1 MFVDIKNNEI
11 NYVHN
16 VNLSRTQQ
24 DHSYIVVYEDS
35 LASKND
41 AATPVVTKIVDNN
54 LFFKAAKNHE
64 AGRLPNGTYSLY
76 YGSDYI
82 KYISATPITSNSST
96 SYEYVKKTSSEI
108 NQLESSPGYSP
119 YYSATPP
126 SINLYSTEINK
137 NSIGYYKLAYFN
149 DGIDWV
155 DGISKKINSKLV
167 ANFSGPNIKVYGAVG
182 PGYGKCRIRITTK
195 NQSSDEVEDIV
206 LDWYEID
213 CYSTQERQ
221 IVIFEK
227 NNLDYLEYILELEVI
242 ADKNILSTSN
252 EIYVNKITFL
262 RNFHFSLGNQ
272 ILNPNL
278 IFKSI
283 GGLR

>member
-1 MFVDIKNNEI
+1 M
-11 NYVHN
+11 
-16 VNLSRTQQ
+16 
-24 DHSYIVVYEDS
+24 VVYEDS
-35 LASKND
+35 LAKKSD
-41 AATPVVTKIVDNN
+41 AATPVVSKIINNN

-64 AGRLPNGTYSLY
+64 ANTFPNGTYSLY
-76 YGSDYI
+76 YGLDYI
-82 KYISATPITSNSST
+82 KYIGATPITSNSVT
-96 SYEYVKKTSSEI
+96 SYEYVKKPSSVI
-108 NQLESSPGYSP
+108 NNLESSPGYSP
-119 YYSATPP
+119 YYSATPS

-137 NSIGYYKLAYFN
+137 NSAGYYKLAYFN

-155 DGISKKINSKLV
+155 DGTSKKISSKLV

-195 NQSSDEVEDIV
+195 NESSSNFEEVT

-213 CYSTQERQ
+213 CYSTQEKQ
-221 IVIFEK
+221 TVIFEK
-227 NNLDYLEYILELEVI
+227 NNLDYLDYVLELEVI

-252 EIYVNKITFL
+252 QVYVNKITFL
-262 RNFHFSLGNQ
+262 RNFYFSLDNQ
-272 ILNPNL
+272 EINPDL

>member
-1 MFVDIKNNEI
+1 MSK
-11 NYVHN
+11 
-16 VNLSRTQQ
+16 TQQ

-41 AATPVVTKIVDNN
+41 AATPVVTKIVNNN

-64 AGRLPNGTYSLY
+64 ANTLPNGTYSLY

-96 SYEYVKKTSSEI
+96 SYEYIKKPSSVI

-137 NSIGYYKLAYFN
+137 SSIGYYKLAYFN
-149 DGIDWV
+149 DGTDWV
-155 DGISKKINSKLV
+155 DGTSRKVNSKLV
-167 ANFSGPNIKVYGAVG
+167 ANFSGPNIKVHGAVG
-182 PGYGKCRIRITTK
+182 PGYGKFRVRITTK
-195 NQSSDEVEDIV
+195 NQSSDEIEDV
-206 LDWYEID
+206 ALDWYEID

-221 IVIFEK
+221 AVIFEK

-252 EIYVNKITFL
+252 QVYVSKITFL
-262 RNFHFSLGNQ
+262 RNFYFSLDNQ
-272 ILNPNL
+272 ILNPDL
-278 IFKSI
+278 TFKSI